1 MQQAGACGWAVN
13 EEWSGD
19 RIFPQNA
26 VGNLQE
32 SSIVNEYPECVAAR
46 QHPGFYDM
54 IKPQRFLNARTE
66 LTPSS
71 ETSVIASE
79 RRLPSVAK
87 DSACL
92 RRMENL
98 TVANVYCSA
107 CNQLFS
113 AEKAACPRC
122 GMLLPDQHRGWQKET
137 QLMNEG
143 EISSA
148 SAPTD
153 LELDQLLL
161 PGQVLDIYQCE
172 KILGRGGMGVVYLAR
187 NSSLQRMCAL
197 KLLSPRKVSQDV
209 DYVERFENEGRAAAA
224 LVHPN
229 VVTTHAIGR
238 ADDFHFLEM
247 EYVPGHSLQREID
260 EHGAIGPIRS
270 TAMAVGIANG
280 LSLAHRLGIIHRD
293 LKPDNVLVTP
303 GGVPKIVDFG
313 LAKQIVGKDFPSGNL
328 VGTPYFMAPELFEG
342 EPASTSSDV
351 YALGVCYYLMLTG
364 RFPFEGDTI
373 SSLMKSIL
381 SAEYTSVRRI
391 NESIPL
397 DVAECV
403 ALMLNREPQNRPRDA
418 GAASQILQAVLG
430 SARDLDVLMYD
441 AFNGLPGIQWER
453 DARDGFRVRLTLRH
467 QRTQTLYIENSEHSP
482 GERLLMLYTICCEA
496 RSSFYE
502 DALRLNAVVHHGGI
516 SIRDIEGTPYFVMID
531 TYPRATVSGEDIR
544 RSVIELGYRADAVE
558 QLLTGKDV
566 N

>member
-1 MQQAGACGWAVN
+1 MA
-13 EEWSGD
+13 
-19 RIFPQNA
+19 
-26 VGNLQE
+26 
-32 SSIVNEYPECVAAR
+32 
-46 QHPGFYDM
+46 
-54 IKPQRFLNARTE
+54 
-66 LTPSS
+66 
-71 ETSVIASE
+71 
-79 RRLPSVAK
+79 
-87 DSACL
+87 
-92 RRMENL
+92 
-98 TVANVYCSA
+98 
-107 CNQLFS
+107 
-113 AEKAACPRC
+113 
-122 GMLLPDQHRGWQKET
+122 LPDQQRGWQKET
-137 QLMNEG
+137 QLITEG
-143 EISSA
+143 GVDTSSA
-148 SAPTD
+148 STEI
-153 LELDQLLL
+153 ELDQLLL

-172 KILGRGGMGVVYLAR
+172 KMLGRGAMGVVYLAR

-197 KLLSPRKVSQDV
+197 KLLSPRKVSQDI

-238 ADDFHFLEM
+238 ADEFHFLEM

-260 EHGAIGPIRS
+260 EHGAIGAIRS
-270 TAMAVGIANG
+270 TAMAIGIANG

-313 LAKQIVGKDFPSGNL
+313 LAKQIVGKDFPNANL
-328 VGTPYFMAPELFEG
+328 AGTPYFMAPELFNG
-342 EPASTSSDV
+342 ESASPSSDV

-364 RFPFEGDTI
+364 RFPFEGDSI
-373 SSLMKSIL
+373 SALMKAIL
-381 SAEYTSVRRI
+381 SAEYTSVRHI

-397 DVAECV
+397 DIAECV

-453 DARDGFRVRLTLRH
+453 DTRDGFRVRLTLRH
-467 QRTQTLYIENSEHSP
+467 QRTQTLFIENSEHSP

-496 RSSFYE
+496 RPSFYE
-502 DALRLNAVVHHGGI
+502 DALRLNSVVHHGGI